1 MALMPDFKG
10 EGGPYRTDTVRARVA
25 AGLFER
31 ISEWNGYGR
40 ILLASTAG
48 IEAKEQQAPGPFPP
62 PRPPRPACPHP
73 PDIVSPDRGA

>member
-1 MALMPDFKG
+1 MPDFKG
-10 EGGPYRTDTVRARVA
+10 EGGPCRTDTVRARVA

-48 IEAKEQQAPGPFPP
+48 IEAKEQQAPGAFPP
-62 PRPPRPACPHP
+62 PRPAPTRMP
-73 PDIVSPDRGA
+73 SPT